1 MSINDYLI
9 EMQQIKLKQQS
20 EIEMLKS
27 QLDSINQRDLLLN
40 TERKQGVAV
49 NINTPLTY
57 SYLIVKLSTTDRNV
71 NIHAKNIRTR
81 QNTPCSS
88 KIVTCGDQ
96 GCVIKLVFKV
106 IAGDD
111 YQIVQTRGYKSFPA
125 TGIIKMKIKT
135 SLDD

>member
-9 EMQQIKLKQQS
+9 EMQQIKLKQQT

-27 QLDSINQRDLLLN
+27 QIDNISQRDVLFN
-40 TERKQGVAV
+40 TERKRGIAV

-57 SYLIVKLSTTDRNV
+57 SYLIVKLSATDRNV

-81 QNTPCSS
+81 QFTPCSS
-88 KIVTCGDQ
+88 KVVTCSDQ
-96 GCVIKLVFKV
+96 GCVIKLIFKV

-111 YQIVQTRGYKSFPA
+111 YQIVQTKGYKSVPA